1 MESLVSESLVGEPL
15 VSMERIGP
23 SVVLRISNPP
33 VNALTRQVA
42 AELLEAWAASE
53 ADTAVARIVISGVGK
68 MFVAGADLRE
78 IERITLGELPPD
90 MSYLNELLNAIE
102 QSRTL
107 VVMAM
112 NGGAL
117 GIGLELAMAGHY
129 RVLAAGAKVG
139 LPEVKLG
146 LIPGAGGTQRLP
158 RLVGIAAA
166 IGMCVTGEAVG
177 ASEALEMGL
186 VDQVVEGD
194 VVEAALA
201 VSGGRKTCDIA
212 CGGSFRVIEAVLAAG
227 QAENFAGGLAEETR
241 LFEQALVSA
250 GAREKV
256 RAFFAARRKP
266 V

>member
-1 MESLVSESLVGEPL
+1 MESLVST
-15 VSMERIGP
+15 ERIG
-23 SVVLRISNPP
+23 SSAVVRISNPP

-42 AELLEAWAASE
+42 SELREAWAAVE
-53 ADTAVARIVISGVGK
+53 ADTEVTRIVISGVGK

-90 MSYLNELLNAIE
+90 MSYLNELLHAIE
-102 QSRTL
+102 QGKTL

-129 RVLAAGAKVG
+129 RVLEAGAKVG

-158 RLVGIAAA
+158 RLVGIAVA
-166 IGMCVTGEAVG
+166 IGMCVTGEAKG
-177 ASEALEMGL
+177 ASEALAMGL

-194 VVEAALA
+194 VIAAALA
-201 VSGGRKTCDIA
+201 VSEGRKTCDLA
-212 CGGSFRVIEAVLAAG
+212 CDGNVRVIEAVLAAAR
-227 QAENFAGGLAEETR
+227 AESFASGLAEETR
-241 LFEQALVSA
+241 LFEGALVSA
-250 GAREKV
+250 EAREKV
-256 RAFFAARRKP
+256 GAFFAARRKP
-266 V
+266 G